1 MLKYSL
7 ILIGIYVLY
16 YGGNIVYDLFL
27 QKEKTAVTD
36 EAEEF
41 SLVSFAKTESPPES
55 RIEIDD
61 VENIRTPKSFQ
72 KVHPPLSVDPS
83 KIFEPPDLEE
93 MRRKFEAEEEMDGD
107 IPRTESP
114 EEIKVS
120 ETKEESEQPEKKS
133 ATEPE
138 EKVESQTEAEEIV
151 QIPKPTLQ
159 EENDQY
165 WKKMVSL
172 AHTSIKLVKNYDGEK
187 VYHSTQ

>member
-16 YGGNIVYDLFL
+16 YAGNIFYDLFL
-27 QKEKTAVTD
+27 KKEKTAVTD
-36 EAEEF
+36 ESEEF

-72 KVHPPLSVDPS
+72 KVHPPLSIDPS
-83 KIFEPPDLEE
+83 TVFEPPDLEE
-93 MRRKFEAEEEMDGD
+93 MRRKFEAEEELDGD
-107 IPRTESP
+107 IPKTEST
-114 EEIKVS
+114 EEITVS
-120 ETKEESEQPEKKS
+120 ETKEDSEQAEKEIS
-133 ATEPE
+133 TAPE
-138 EKVESQTEAEEIV
+138 EEVEAETAEEKIV

-159 EENDQY
+159 EENEQY

>member
-1 MLKYSL
+1 
-7 ILIGIYVLY
+7 
-16 YGGNIVYDLFL
+16 
-27 QKEKTAVTD
+27 
-36 EAEEF
+36 
-41 SLVSFAKTESPPES
+41 
-55 RIEIDD
+55 
-61 VENIRTPKSFQ
+61 
-72 KVHPPLSVDPS
+72 
-83 KIFEPPDLEE
+83 
-93 MRRKFEAEEEMDGD
+93 MDGD